1 MVCLSGTPASRELL
15 TTTYATTYRWV
26 SAGIHRELIAPPPSK
41 KRLDGTKRDQTGL
54 NRSTEPLATNQ
65 KAAGSSPAERAT

>member
-15 TTTYATTYRWV
+15 TITYRWV

-41 KRLDGTKRDQTGL
+41 MRIDGTKRDQTGL